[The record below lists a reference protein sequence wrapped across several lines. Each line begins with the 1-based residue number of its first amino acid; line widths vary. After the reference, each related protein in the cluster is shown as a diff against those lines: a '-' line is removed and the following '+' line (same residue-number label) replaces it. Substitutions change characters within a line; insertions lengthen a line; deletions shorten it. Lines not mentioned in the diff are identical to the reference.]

1 MRRRDMLKP
10 DIIRECQDMRHLSWT
25 RVRNSS
31 GTVGTYL
38 KAFGKEGGKK
48 IYYKLSNYD
57 SVHGVIGHENVNEII
72 ADRLLTILGI
82 PHLSY
87 QLMFARIIPEDKEVN
102 AWICASEDFKEAG
115 ETKLAL
121 DDYYDMMKM
130 SGESPLAF
138 CIRNGWTDYIRE
150 MLLADFLLCN
160 RDRHGA
166 NMEVLMKRKEGS
178 VRLAPLFDHGL
189 SLLYSC
195 HTEEEVR
202 QFDIMADR
210 PVQCFVGS
218 RSAFDNLKMTDIQGF
233 PEVRPLEERDRSIL
247 LQGLDAACPEY
258 LLNRIWEMIWKRW
271 KYYESMRNQR

>member
-1 MRRRDMLKP
+1 
-10 DIIRECQDMRHLSWT
+10 
-25 RVRNSS
+25 
-31 GTVGTYL
+31 
-38 KAFGKEGGKK
+38 
-48 IYYKLSNYD
+48 
-57 SVHGVIGHENVNEII
+57 
-72 ADRLLTILGI
+72 
-82 PHLSY
+82 
-87 QLMFARIIPEDKEVN
+87 
-102 AWICASEDFKEAG
+102 
-115 ETKLAL
+115 
-121 DDYYDMMKM
+121 MMKM

-150 MLLADFLLCN
+150 MLLTDFLLCN

>member
-1 MRRRDMLKP
+1 
-10 DIIRECQDMRHLSWT
+10 
-25 RVRNSS
+25 
-31 GTVGTYL
+31 
-38 KAFGKEGGKK
+38 
-48 IYYKLSNYD
+48 
-57 SVHGVIGHENVNEII
+57 
-72 ADRLLTILGI
+72 
-82 PHLSY
+82 
-87 QLMFARIIPEDKEVN
+87 MFARIIPEDKEVN

-150 MLLADFLLCN
+150 MLLTDFLLCN

-271 KYYESMRNQR
+271 KYYERL